1 MHRRTLRRHGGGMNL
16 RTSVIARLLVM
27 ALILIGLLIPLTMVQ
42 SVVSER
48 AARRDSVAEEMSG
61 TWGGAQTIAGP
72 VLIVPYRCS
81 ITDNDGRTRQI
92 PGRATFLPEALDV
105 QGVLEPELR
114 KRTLFKVVVYK
125 AHLKIS
131 GRFSRPD
138 LSSVT
143 RTTVEPLWSE
153 AVVSIGISDPRG
165 IARRAALKWNGVDIP
180 LEPGAIDTGLFPSGL
195 HVPVDLTSALAG
207 SSIPFALDLDVNG
220 NRDLR
225 ILPVGSETSTQLTSS
240 WPHPSFV
247 GGPDPRTVNADGFT
261 AVWRVPYFGR
271 GFSRVWTD
279 AGLDRDKMKR
289 QADASAFGVSLVQPV
304 DIYQQAERA
313 VKYASLFIVMT
324 FVVFFLFEV
333 VRARLLH
340 PVQYVFIGFAM
351 CIFYLLLVSI
361 SEHVG
366 FDAAYAGAATV
377 TILLIASYSV
387 FVLGGFW
394 EGTLIGTA
402 LGAVYGFLYLLLR
415 LEDYALLAGSIGLF
429 AMLALV
435 MLLTRRVNWYE
446 LKLGT
451 AAGD

>member
-1 MHRRTLRRHGGGMNL
+1 MNL

-27 ALILIGLLIPLTMVQ
+27 GLILIGLLIPLTMVQ

-81 ITDNDGRTRQI
+81 MTENDGRTRQI
-92 PGRATFLPEALDV
+92 TGRATFLPEALDV

-114 KRTLFKVVVYK
+114 KRTLFRVVVYK

-153 AVVSIGISDPRG
+153 AVVSIGIADPRG
-165 IARRAALKWNGVDIP
+165 ADIP

-195 HVPVDLTSALAG
+195 HVPVDLTNALAG

-225 ILPVGSETSTQLTSS
+225 ILPVGSETSMQLTSS

-247 GGPDPRTVNADGFT
+247 GGPLPDPRTVNANGFT

-271 GFSRVWTD
+271 GFSRAWTD
-279 AGLDRDKMKR
+279 AGLDRDKMKN

-435 MLLTRRVNWYE
+435 MLLTRRVNWYD

>member
-1 MHRRTLRRHGGGMNL
+1 MNL

-27 ALILIGLLIPLTMVQ
+27 GMILIGLLIPLTMVQ
-42 SVVSER
+42 SVVGER
-48 AARRDSVAEEMSG
+48 AARRDSVAAEMSG

-81 ITDNDGRTRQI
+81 MTETDGRTRQVT
-92 PGRATFLPEALDV
+92 GRATFLPEVLDV
-105 QGVLEPELR
+105 QGALEPELR

-138 LSSVT
+138 LSTVT
-143 RTTVEPLWSE
+143 RTMVEPLWSD
-153 AVVSIGISDPRG
+153 AVVSIGIADPRG

-180 LEPGAIDTGLFPSGL
+180 LEPGAIDTGLFSSGL
-195 HVPVDLTSALAG
+195 HIPVDLTTGLVG
-207 SSIPFALDLDVNG
+207 NSIPFALDLDVNG
-220 NRDLR
+220 TRDLR
-225 ILPVGSETSTQLTSS
+225 ILPAGSETSMQLTSS

-247 GGPDPRTVNADGFT
+247 GGPSPDPRTVTANGFT
-261 AVWRVPYFGR
+261 AAWRVPYFGR
-271 GFSRVWTD
+271 GFSRAWTD
-279 AGLDRDKMKR
+279 AGLDRDKMKS
-289 QADASAFGVSLVQPV
+289 QADGSAFGVSLVQPV

-361 SEHVG
+361 SEHIG

-377 TILLIASYSV
+377 TVLLIANYSV
-387 FVLGGFW
+387 FVLGGIW
-394 EGTLIGTA
+394 EGTLIGTTLA
-402 LGAVYGFLYLLLR
+402 TVYGFLYLLLR

-451 AAGD
+451 AAGH

>member
-1 MHRRTLRRHGGGMNL
+1 MNL
-16 RTSVIARLLVM
+16 RQSVIARLLVM
-27 ALILIGLLIPLTMVQ
+27 GLILIGLLIPLAMVQ

-48 AARRDSVAEEMSG
+48 SKRRNSVAEEISG
-61 TWGGAQTIAGP
+61 TWAGPQTIAGP
-72 VLIVPYRCS
+72 MLIVPYRCS
-81 ITDNDGRTRQI
+81 ITDNEGKTRQATW
-92 PGRATFLPEALDV
+92 RATFLPEALDV
-105 QGVLEPELR
+105 QGVLEPEMR
-114 KRTLFKVVVYK
+114 NRTLFKVVVYRG
-125 AHLKIS
+125 HLKIS
-131 GRFSRPD
+131 GRFTRPE

-143 RTTVEPLWSE
+143 RSTVEPLWNE
-153 AVVSIGISDPRG
+153 AVVSIGIADPRG
-165 IARRAALKWNGVDIP
+165 IARRASLKWNGVDMP
-180 LEPGAIDTGLFPSGL
+180 LEPGAIDTGLSPSGL
-195 HVPVDLTSALAG
+195 HVAVDLTNALAG

-220 NRDLR
+220 HRDLR
-225 ILPVGSETSTQLTSS
+225 ILPVGGETAMQLTSS

-247 GGPDPRTVNADGFT
+247 GALPDPRTVTKDGFT
-261 AVWRVPYFGR
+261 AGWRVPYSG
-271 GFSRVWTD
+271 GALSRAWTD
-279 AGLDRDKMKR
+279 GGPDRDKMKS
-289 QADASAFGVSLVQPV
+289 QATASAFGVSLVQPI

-351 CIFYLLLVSI
+351 CMFYLLLVSI
-361 SEHVG
+361 SEHLG

-435 MLLTRRVNWYE
+435 MLLTRRVNWYD
-446 LKLGT
+446 LKLG
-451 AAGD
+451 AADPSA

>member
-1 MHRRTLRRHGGGMNL
+1 MNL

-27 ALILIGLLIPLTMVQ
+27 GLILIGLLIPLAMVQ

-48 AARRDSVAEEMSG
+48 SQRRNSVAEDMSG
-61 TWGGAQTIAGP
+61 TWGGSQTIAGP
-72 VLIVPYRCS
+72 MLIVPYRTS
-81 ITDNDGRTRQI
+81 MTDSEGKTRHTTW
-92 PGRATFLPEALDV
+92 RATFLPEALDV
-105 QGVLEPELR
+105 QGVLEPEVR
-114 KRTLFKVVVYK
+114 KRTLFKVVVYR

-138 LSSVT
+138 LSGVT
-143 RTTVEPLWSE
+143 RATVEPLWSE
-153 AVVSIGISDPRG
+153 AVVSISIADPRG
-165 IARRAALKWNGVDIP
+165 IARRASLKWNGVDMP
-180 LEPGAIDTGLFPSGL
+180 LEPGAIDTGLSPSGL
-195 HVPVDLTSALAG
+195 HVPVDLTNALAG
-207 SSIPFALDLDVNG
+207 NSIPFALDLDVNG
-220 NRDLR
+220 HRDLR
-225 ILPVGSETSTQLTSS
+225 ILPVGSETAMQLTSS

-247 GGPDPRTVNADGFT
+247 GGPLPDPRTVTENGFT

-271 GFSRVWTD
+271 GFSRAWTD
-279 AGLDRDKMKR
+279 AGLDRDKMKI

-313 VKYASLFIVMT
+313 VKYASLFFVMT

-351 CIFYLLLVSI
+351 CMFYLLLVSI

-394 EGTLIGTA
+394 EGMLIGTA

-435 MLLTRRVNWYE
+435 MLLTRRVNWYD
-446 LKLGT
+446 LKLG
-451 AAGD
+451 AGDPAV

>member
-1 MHRRTLRRHGGGMNL
+1 MNL

-27 ALILIGLLIPLTMVQ
+27 GMILTGLLIPLTMVQ

-48 AARRDSVAEEMSG
+48 AARRDSVAAEMSG

-81 ITDNDGRTRQI
+81 TTESDGRMRQI
-92 PGRATFLPEALDV
+92 TGRATFLPEALDV

-114 KRTLFKVVVYK
+114 KRTLFKIVVYK

-138 LSSVT
+138 LSTLT
-143 RTTVEPLWSE
+143 RAPVEPLWAE
-153 AVVSIGISDPRG
+153 AVVSIGIADPRG
-165 IARRAALKWNGVDIP
+165 ISKRAALKWNGVDIP
-180 LEPGAIDTGLFPSGL
+180 LEPGAIDTGLVPAGL
-195 HVPVDLTSALAG
+195 HVPVDLTTGLAG
-207 SSIPFALDLDVNG
+207 NSIPFALDLDVNG
-220 NRDLR
+220 NRDLK
-225 ILPVGSETSTQLTSS
+225 IVPVGSETSMQLTSS

-247 GGPDPRTVNADGFT
+247 GGPLPDPRTVNANGFT

-271 GFSRVWTD
+271 GFSRAWTD
-279 AGLDRDKMKR
+279 VGLDRDRMKG

-324 FVVFFLFEV
+324 FVVFFLFAV

-361 SEHVG
+361 SEHIG
-366 FDAAYAGAATV
+366 FDAAYTGAATV

-387 FVLGGFW
+387 FVLGGLW
-394 EGTLIGTA
+394 EGTLIGTTLA
-402 LGAVYGFLYLLLR
+402 AVYGFLYLLLR

-446 LKLGT
+446 IKLGT